1 MAEKGENHK
10 PKTNVANNKSKDL
23 KEDKK
28 GSGKKGRTPKH
39 QKPQTSPQIEKYTSD
54 IILSLGTRAPID
66 SMDAELIQI
75 LLENGRLSNVEIAS
89 MLKTSEATIRRRI
102 QTLKDRGFIRGFT
115 ALLDY
120 KRFGH
125 VIMAH
130 VFIQVK
136 KKYLEK
142 MANIMVEM
150 ENSCTVYRVI
160 GEYNL
165 SSVMVFKNIAELQE
179 FLDRFSE
186 SEGIDKLNYLLATAS
201 YKSCPLTGI

>member
-1 MAEKGENHK
+1 MVGKRNSSKAKKERKS
-10 PKTNVANNKSKDL
+10 NNSKSKEKSTKKARDDTSKSNKKSLNL
-23 KEDKK
+23 KK
-28 GSGKKGRTPKH
+28 
-39 QKPQTSPQIEKYTSD
+39 TSD
-54 IILSLGTRAPID
+54 IVLSLGTRSPID
-66 SMDAELIQI
+66 PIDAELIQI
-75 LLENGRLSNVEIAS
+75 LLKNGRLSNVEIAS
-89 MLKTSEATIRRRI
+89 ILNTSEATIRRRI

-115 ALLDY
+115 TLLDY

-130 VFIQVK
+130 VFIQAK
-136 KKYLEK
+136 QKHLENI
-142 MANIMVEM
+142 ANTLIEM

-179 FLDRFSE
+179 FLDRFSD
-186 SEGIDKLNYLLATAS
+186 SDNIDKLNYLLATSS